1 MRTRLKHGVLT
12 VALGLLLVFLATF
25 PVTYPYLSSL
35 LMQKQAEPNAI
46 DLSTVQEVPLS
57 PELLLGYAD
66 VALQSV
72 QAGDFTQA
80 QIVLGYISY
89 LPPNIENN
97 LRIYLTQIAELVSV
111 IISLKDG
118 LDALKQLV
126 ENGQIVSA
134 QGNVTRIESM
144 LNDASSRLELLYS
157 ALDQAAIIYRID
169 VSRQRDH
176 LDALSSMLAR
186 FRQTLES
193 LIGMLSALDKRTA
206 TALTVSAS
214 PNPVWVNGTLLIT
227 GLLKLSNETGLGGR
241 VVEIWVNGFKA
252 SEMSLDSDGRFEWNY
267 SVSEHRFRSLDVYA
281 RYMPVGEDTKMLR
294 PATSEMVTVSV
305 MFFPVILTAT
315 ISATSVHVLQSF
327 TVQGRLTNEIRQPLA
342 NEPVQLLVDGNYANS
357 SETDASGAYAMTGS
371 FQTGSIEGNHTLFVE
386 FSPLRGPYESAQVS
400 PQLGI
405 YEYTQSS
412 ELQLQLYYDRSSVNL
427 TSEEPAF
434 ALSGQ
439 TVNLGG
445 IVTVG
450 PDPLS
455 QGVIIATVGENELG
469 QVPVG
474 NGGIFTIPLSIPIDV
489 SGMSEINLTF
499 VPETPWVTGNSA
511 SVSLNIMNTGLIGFG
526 SVALVASVVVLSTQT
541 IQMTPSP
548 SRRRREDE
556 QIEVERLEADTKTVP
571 SAVTIH
577 LGRLKAL
584 LDPRICVQETYWETR
599 LLLVQALNE
608 DEQPSETPSEFAAK
622 LTPRLGDAASPFSLL
637 TLLFEV
643 AQYSQHAISRQ
654 QADVVVNN
662 AVLVAE
668 SIQVPVKRDETWQR
682 LRDEYETK
690 TNDLLHRLGISAIAL
705 TIDATS
711 VSVQIPWFHSD
722 AIQQLLSKT
731 LQESLRMPI
740 NLIPVRFCDNCRYKL
755 EGSAIKLGI
764 CPACGRRLETFSH

>member
-1 MRTRLKHGVLT
+1 
-12 VALGLLLVFLATF
+12 
-25 PVTYPYLSSL
+25 
-35 LMQKQAEPNAI
+35 MQKQAEPNAI